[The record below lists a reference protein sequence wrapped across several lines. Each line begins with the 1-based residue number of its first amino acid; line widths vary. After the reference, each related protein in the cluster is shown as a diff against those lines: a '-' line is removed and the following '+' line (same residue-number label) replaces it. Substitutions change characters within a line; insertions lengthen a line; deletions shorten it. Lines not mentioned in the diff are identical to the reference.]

1 MTDSKKPKVLFVQ
14 PKLPPSFWGMEF
26 AMPFAGYKYP
36 NPPLGLLTLAGAI
49 SPDYEV
55 EIRDENVGDVLHD
68 TDADIVGIS
77 GTLLHEFHISR
88 VREIANYFR
97 KAGKLICIGGPVAT
111 LTPHS
116 VRDYCDVIFEG
127 EGEYT
132 WPQFLADYLRR
143 EHKDIYVQ
151 TDKVDMAHAPLPRVD
166 LVNAMD
172 YSSAQIQT
180 TRGCPF
186 TCEFCDIIVMY
197 GRKVRAKPVERVLEE
212 VRLWADA
219 GQLFVFFSDDNFVG
233 NRVYAKALLKALTE
247 FNAGRKHP
255 VQFFTQASIDTAKD
269 PALMELMSEANF
281 VGVFIGIESPRKSS
295 LTETLKV
302 QNVHTSDLIE
312 AIHTIQSYGLFVS
325 GGMIIGFDNDDKDI
339 FEEQFR
345 FLQQAGIPFAQLS
358 LLEAMPKTP
367 LWTRMKESGR
377 LLEYREGLCTNIK
390 PIAMTYEELI
400 AGYNRLIKRV
410 YDYDNYVER
419 YLTSLKRMN
428 GYQFAQDRPRISL
441 HGFVAFC
448 KILFYFLF
456 SSRPERRKF
465 FIDMMSGTWRINAR
479 AWRWT
484 FRYTCNFI
492 HFHRFANENLMVV
505 MAPAVESESAEYR
518 TAALSVEDYPSQAE
532 ASDASLKPKAA
543 FG

>member
-36 NPPLGLLTLAGAI
+36 NPPLGILTLAGVL
-49 SPDYEV
+49 SPEYEV
-55 EIRDENVGDVLHD
+55 EIRDENVSDVLHD

-88 VREIANYFR
+88 VREIASFFR

-132 WPQFLADYLRR
+132 WPKFLADYSSGAYSDL
-143 EHKDIYVQ
+143 YVQ
-151 TDKVDMAHAPLPRVD
+151 IDKVDMAHAPLPRVD

-197 GRKVRAKPVERVLEE
+197 GRKVRAKPVERVIEE

-233 NRVYAKALLKALTE
+233 NRVYAKTLLKALAE
-247 FNAGRKHP
+247 FNLGRKHP

-269 PALMELMSEANF
+269 PVLMELMIAANF
-281 VGVFIGIESPRKSS
+281 VGVFIGVESPRKAS

-302 QNVHTSDLIE
+302 QNVHTTDLIE

-325 GGMIIGFDNDDKDI
+325 GGMIIGFDNDDRDI
-339 FEEQFR
+339 FDEQFS
-345 FLQQAGIPFAQLS
+345 FLQEAGIPFAQLS

-367 LWTRMKESGR
+367 LWTRMQESGR

-390 PIAMTYEELI
+390 PIAMTYEELVE
-400 AGYNRLIKRV
+400 GYNRLIKRV

-419 YLTSLKRMN
+419 YLTSLKYMRD
-428 GYQFAQDRPRISL
+428 YHFAQDRPRISV

-448 KILFYFLF
+448 KILFYFLL
-456 SSRPERRKF
+456 SPRPERRKF
-465 FIDMMSGTWRINAR
+465 FIDMISGTWRINAR

-484 FRYTCNFI
+484 FRYMCNFI

-505 MAPAVESESAEYR
+505 MAPAVENGGAENRNSVLSAEAYQ
-518 TAALSVEDYPSQAE
+518 PPAE
-532 ASDASLKPKAA
+532 ASDAALKPKAA